1 MRRRT
6 LSAWVFS
13 HCARKFLSVRLQEEI
28 ASAAARG
35 AVCAWTNPVKKI
47 AIGLLAAS
55 FVLALA
61 CEARSQTADGPY
73 DVLAT
78 VVLPKGDARAGRQA
92 FENLKCYLCHLV
104 AGESRFPA
112 PAADMRGP
120 DLDTNVRMQG
130 PSDIAAAI
138 IVPSHS
144 SSVRSSDAVKKAL
157 GQQMNSPMAD
167 FSGTLT
173 IRQLADL
180 LAYLRTRR

>member
-1 MRRRT
+1 M
-6 LSAWVFS
+6 
-13 HCARKFLSVRLQEEI
+13 
-28 ASAAARG
+28 
-35 AVCAWTNPVKKI
+35 KKI
-47 AIGLLAAS
+47 SIRLLAAA

-61 CEARSQTADGPY
+61 CEARSQTAEGPY

-78 VVLPKGDARAGRQA
+78 VVLPKGDAGAGRQA
-92 FENLKCYLCHLV
+92 FESLKCYLCHRV
-104 AGESRFPA
+104 ARESRFPA
-112 PAADMRGP
+112 PVADMRGP
-120 DLDTNVRMQG
+120 DLDVKLRMQD

-167 FSGTLT
+167 FSAALT

-180 LAYLRTRR
+180 LAYLRTR